1 MSRGNF
7 RQEQDQNTAKLV
19 ITAFYK
25 VADKDGATAS
35 QITNYLQD
43 KFGNVWKTNMLTTKA
58 EETLK
63 RSAVLGFLDRHGK
76 RYVAN
81 LARGMG
87 CGRSRKSRRRSRCRS
102 RRRSRRRSCRR
113 KRRKKCCC
121 KKKRRR
127 PPCCC
132 KKP

>member
-1 MSRGNF
+1 MLRMSRDNV

-19 ITAFYK
+19 MSAFYK
-25 VADKDGATAS
+25 VADKDGATAA
-35 QITNYLQD
+35 QITNFLQD

-63 RSAVLGFLDRHGK
+63 RSAVLGFLERRGN

-87 CGRSRKSRRRSRCRS
+87 CCPKKKR
-102 RRRSRRRSCRR
+102 RRRSCCRKRCCPKRR
-113 KRRKKCCC
+113 KRRKKKCCPP
-121 KKKRRR
+121 R